1 MRNSHRRFR
10 MLGVGE
16 GGSGVVLGLQ
26 RSQAS
31 TPVLLGLQVHFSPG
45 NGRLRCIVFR
55 GAAADCARGGGGDNG
70 LPRIAHFLYRR
81 RRSAAKQTGNPDQ
94 NKNEP

>member
-1 MRNSHRRFR
+1 

-16 GGSGVVLGLQ
+16 RGGGVVLGLQ
-26 RSQAS
+26 RSQTS
-31 TPVLLGLQVHFSPG
+31 TPVLPSLQVRFRPG

-55 GAAADCARGGGGDNG
+55 GTAAGCACCCGGNNG
-70 LPRIAHFLYRR
+70 LPRITHFLYRR

-94 NKNEP
+94 NKYEP

>member
-1 MRNSHRRFR
+1 

-16 GGSGVVLGLQ
+16 RSGGVVLGLQ
-26 RSQAS
+26 RSQTG
-31 TPVLLGLQVHFSPG
+31 TPVLLSLQVRFRPG

-55 GAAADCARGGGGDNG
+55 GTAAGCARGGGGDNG